1 MKKIKCQAHFT
12 KKKEQ
17 KKMQEKILIV
27 DEKDLATSL
36 SVFLYKINIKS
47 CSCSLHI
54 RHQP

>member
-12 KKKEQ
+12 KKREQ

-27 DEKDLATSL
+27 DEKDLTTFL
-36 SVFLYKINIKS
+36 SVFLYKIKIKIGFG
-47 CSCSLHI
+47 SLHI